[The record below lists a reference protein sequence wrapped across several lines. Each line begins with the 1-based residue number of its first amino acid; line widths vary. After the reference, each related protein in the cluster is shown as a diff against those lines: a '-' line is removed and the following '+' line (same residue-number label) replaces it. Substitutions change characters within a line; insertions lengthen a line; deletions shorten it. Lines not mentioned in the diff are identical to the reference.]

1 MELGPLPR
9 IDDVLDAL
17 TGAQCF
23 SSFDFLSG
31 YWQIELEEV
40 DKAKTGFLTIFGLFE
55 WNVMPFGLTNAP
67 STFQRAM
74 DELLRKFKWIF
85 CLVYIDDVIIFSKTE
100 EEHVKHLE
108 LFLETVEKAGYL
120 IKPNKC
126 KIFASKLQFG
136 KGKH

>member
-1 MELGPLPR
+1 MNDLTEKDVYPLPR

-17 TGAQCF
+17 TGAKCF

-31 YWQIELEEV
+31 
-40 DKAKTGFLTIFGLFE
+40 
-55 WNVMPFGLTNAP
+55 NAP

-85 CLVYIDDVIIFSKTE
+85 CLVYIDDVIIYSKTE
-100 EEHVKHLE
+100 EEHVKHLDM
-108 LFLETVEKAGYL
+108 FLETVSDAGYY

-126 KIFASKLQFG
+126 KIFASKLQFLL
-136 KGKH
+136 